1 MKLQRSVPGLP
12 LLVFCTLRLAGLMV
26 SVSSAP
32 AAAAVLPHFEE
43 VGEAAGFTELGLW
56 RGSAWADVDG
66 DGLPDLGLGCQECS
80 FHMYRNNGDF
90 TFTEI
95 GDSVGVHLEG
105 SVFGVNFIDV
115 DNDGDLD
122 LFITGGG
129 FQAATPTPE
138 VNRLYLKDDGV
149 AHFTEVPD
157 AGGLSLLGYS
167 FSAAWAD
174 VDGDGLVDVFVS
186 RVLSDRA
193 TPDGRLF
200 RNLGNAT
207 FEDITDSA
215 GLGGAGQS
223 QQCLFFDADGDLDPD
238 LILANRDFPGAEE
251 AFKAHGNQLFLNDGT
266 GHFIDASTSSGMD
279 ADGAGF
285 ACHVA
290 DIDRDGDLDVF
301 FGVFNMH
308 TKSIYFPGIRDEI
321 YVNEGGHRFRELGPE
336 NGITEL
342 SGCMGGTFVD
352 VDNDGWVDVLVARG
366 GPEPGR
372 TEWDLL
378 YRNLGDYQ
386 FVESSHELNILNR
399 AAGHGATTLDLD
411 GDGDLDILVPSGS
424 PPTPAHAM
432 LFRNDG
438 PVGNHVSFVPQ
449 DKAGGPV
456 ALGAHVRITV
466 RDTVTA
472 GEILGG
478 GSFASQ
484 PYPETWFGLNDAGRV
499 DAVTVTWRD
508 GTARSATGL
517 RVNRTYKVLY
527 PRQFYLHGSSVDSMD
542 AASATRPV
550 HLRWDDTRLAG
561 AGVYALSVT
570 PVSSQAESTMTFAV
584 AAADTVLD
592 LPPGDYVWGTV
603 LSDAFGTVSASTP
616 ALCPLT
622 VPAAPEPPAPA
633 AGAWTAYPN
642 PFARSV
648 TFAPPA
654 SGTPARVRIYD
665 VRGRLVAEMAGSG
678 GALEWD
684 GMGRDGR
691 AAVPGIYY
699 ARIRG
704 PEGAAI
710 LKLVRLSR
718 RP

>member
-1 MKLQRSVPGLP
+1 MNLQRPVPGL
-12 LLVFCTLRLAGLMV
+12 LLVVLSVCLLAGPALLRP
-26 SVSSAP
+26 AP
-32 AAAAVLPHFEE
+32 AAALPHFEE
-43 VGEAAGFTELGLW
+43 VGEAAGFTELGRW

-66 DGLPDLGLGCQECS
+66 DGLPDVGMGCQECG
-80 FHMYRNNGDF
+80 FHIYRNNGDF

-95 GDSVGVHLEG
+95 SDSVGVHVEG
-105 SVFGVNFIDV
+105 SIFGVNFIDV

-129 FQAATPTPE
+129 FQAATPAPD

-149 AHFTEVPD
+149 AHFTRVPD

-186 RVLSDRA
+186 RVLGDRA

-200 RNLGNAT
+200 KNLGNAT
-207 FEDITDSA
+207 FEDITESA
-215 GLGGAGQS
+215 GLGGAGES

-251 AFKAHGNQLFLNDGT
+251 AFKANGNQLFLNDGT
-266 GHFIDASTSSGMD
+266 GDFTDASTSSGMD
-279 ADGAGF
+279 SDGAGF
-285 ACHVA
+285 AAHVA

-301 FGVFNMH
+301 FGVFNMLRH
-308 TKSIYFPGIRDEI
+308 KVYFPGIRDEI
-321 YVNEGGHRFRELGPE
+321 YVNEGGRYFRELGPE
-336 NGITEL
+336 NGITEF

-352 VDNDGWVDVLVARG
+352 VDNDGWVDFLVARG

-372 TEWDLL
+372 TEWDLV
-378 YRNLGDYQ
+378 YRNLGGYQ
-386 FVESSHELNILNR
+386 FVESAHELNILNR

-411 GDGDLDILVPSGS
+411 RDGDLDILVPSGS

-449 DKAGGPV
+449 DKAGSPI

-484 PYPETWFGLNDAGRV
+484 PYPETWFGLNDADRV

-508 GTARSATGL
+508 GTVRTAADL
-517 RVNRTYKVLY
+517 PVNRTYKVLY
-527 PRQFYLHGSSVDSMD
+527 PRTFFLHGAGIDSMN
-542 AASATRPV
+542 AATGTRPV
-550 HLRWDDTRLAG
+550 HLGWGDGRLPG
-561 AGVYALSVT
+561 AGTFSLTVT
-570 PVSSQAESTMTFAV
+570 PVSSRAESTLTFTV
-584 AAADTVLD
+584 SAADTMLD
-592 LPPGDYVWGTV
+592 LPPGSYVWGAV
-603 LSDAFGTVSASTP
+603 LTDAFGTVSASTP
-616 ALCPLT
+616 ALCPLS

-633 AGAWTAYPN
+633 SNVWAAYPN
-642 PFARSV
+642 PFARTV

-654 SGTPARVRIYD
+654 PGTPARVDIYD
-665 VRGRLVAEMAGSG
+665 VRGRRVAAMSAVES
-678 GALEWD
+678 LEWN
-684 GMGRDGR
+684 GVGRDGR
-691 AAVPGIYY
+691 EVAPGIYY
-699 ARIRG
+699 ARIH
-704 PEGAAI
+704 GAGRSQT
-710 LKLVRLSR
+710 LKLVRLR
-718 RP
+718 KLP